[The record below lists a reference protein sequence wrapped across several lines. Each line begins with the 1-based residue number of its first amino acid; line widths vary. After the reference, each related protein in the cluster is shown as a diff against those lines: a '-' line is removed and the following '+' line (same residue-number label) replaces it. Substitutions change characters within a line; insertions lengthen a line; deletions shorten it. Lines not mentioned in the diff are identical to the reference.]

1 MLFSHI
7 SDTHLGLVQYGSEE
21 REQDVYHVFNQ
32 AIDISIKDHVDFVI
46 FAGDIF
52 HVPNPNGT
60 AVVQMANALKRLKKN
75 NIDSFFILGDHD
87 ISRIRT
93 TPIPYVYHNLEFSR
107 YIGQGNP
114 IEYKGILLVGFDKIR
129 KAEISQFEEKFKAVD
144 KVANNHTGHRILV
157 MHQGITEFN
166 KFAGELQSTD
176 LPKNFT
182 YYAMGHLHD
191 HDIKKFN
198 HLNGPIVYP
207 GSIEL
212 TTSEGIKETK
222 KGFLEVDISGE
233 EARSNWIELDT
244 RKQFS
249 FKTDYDELAKSI
261 DEISIKIDKMERK
274 PIVEIKIQG
283 ENIETD
289 QIQAQISRLHTQTL
303 RCFWRI
309 TSKEISDSS
318 VFLERPNA
326 IEDEMFRLS
335 INAIGSEPIASFA
348 IKELLPLLA
357 SNQIKE
363 ASQIIIENFEKYK
376 KEKEND
382 HIS

>member
-21 REQDVYHVFNQ
+21 RVQDVYDVFNQ
-32 AIDISIKDHVDFVI
+32 AIDISIKDHVNFVI

-60 AVVQMANALKRLKKN
+60 AIVQMANGLKRLKEN
-75 NIDSFFILGDHD
+75 NIDSFFILGEHD

-93 TPIPYVYHNLEFSR
+93 TPIPYVYHNLGFSK

-114 IEYKGILLVGFDKIR
+114 FEYKGSLIAGLDKIR
-129 KAEISQFEEKFKAVD
+129 KAEIPQYEDKFKNID
-144 KVANNHTGHRILV
+144 KIVQNHSGHKILV
-157 MHQGITEFN
+157 LHQGITEFN

-191 HDIKKFN
+191 KDIKEFN
-198 HLNGPIVYP
+198 HLNGPVAYP

-222 KGFLEVDISGE
+222 KGFFQVDISSE
-233 EARSNWIELDT
+233 EAKTNWVELDI
-244 RKQFS
+244 RPQFS
-249 FKTDYDELAKSI
+249 FKTKYEELVKTI
-261 DEISIKIDKMERK
+261 DDISEKISNTTKK

-283 ENIETD
+283 DSIETEHIQV
-289 QIQAQISRLHTQTL
+289 QIARLNALVL

-309 TSKEISDSS
+309 STKQVSDSS
-318 VFLERPNA
+318 VFLDRPSV
-326 IEDEMFRLS
+326 IDDEMYRLS
-335 INAIGSEPIASFA
+335 VDALGSEQSANFA
-348 IKELLPLLA
+348 IKELLPILA
-357 SNQIKE
+357 TGEIKE
-363 ASQIIIENFEKYK
+363 ASQIIFENFEKFK
-376 KEKEND
+376 KEKKL
-382 HIS
+382 

>member
-114 IEYKGILLVGFDKIR
+114 IDYKGILLVGFDKIR
-129 KAEISQFEEKFKAVD
+129 KAEISQFEEKFKAID
-144 KVANNHTGHRILV
+144 EIAKNHTGHKILV

-191 HDIKKFN
+191 HDIKQFN
-198 HLNGPIVYP
+198 HLNGPIAYP

-212 TTSEGIKETK
+212 TTSEGIKEIK

-233 EARSNWIELDT
+233 EVKPNWIELDT

-249 FKTDYDELAKSI
+249 FKTEYNELAKSI

-289 QIQAQISRLHTQTL
+289 QIQAQISRLHAQTL

-309 TSKEISDSS
+309 TSKETSDSS
-318 VFLERPNA
+318 VFLERPNS

-335 INAIGSEPIASFA
+335 VDAIGSEQIANFA
-348 IKELLPLLA
+348 VKELLPLLA
-357 SNQIKE
+357 SDQIKE

-382 HIS
+382 HVN